1 MPDRHYQKSD
11 GIDAAQM
18 CIHILKSDSFKQGLS
33 EHRINSDLRLLK
45 VLSLPLL
52 DHARIRF
59 NGAHILG
66 VNLDEIIELHHIEQ
80 VHVSMRVNHW
90 NVQKLD
96 LRDSICKLVAGRGC
110 VVFDDLKDFIK
121 GTITER
127 KDLNLFIVW
136 RDLIVGI
143 HIQDVFDDDL
153 ALLRDLGVQ
162 TKKV

>member
-1 MPDRHYQKSD
+1 MSDRHYQKSD

-18 CIHILKSDSFKQGLS
+18 SIHILKSDSFKQGLS
-33 EHRINSDLRLLK
+33 EHRIESNFRLLK

-52 DHARIRF
+52 DHARIGF

-66 VNLDEIIELHHIEQ
+66 VNLDEIIKLHHIEQ
-80 VHVSMRVNHW
+80 VHVSMRVNHR
-90 NVQKLD
+90 NVQKLY
-96 LRDSICKLVAGRGC
+96 LRNSICKLFAGRGC

-127 KDLNLFIVW
+127 KNLNLFIVW
-136 RDLIVGI
+136 RDLVVGI
-143 HIQDVFDDDL
+143 HIQDVFNDDL
-153 ALLRDLGVQ
+153 ALLRDLGVE